1 MREIDLMEVG
11 GFKVGHYTD
20 EEAATGSTVIL
31 FDEMS
36 AAGVDIRGGGPASR
50 DSQILN
56 PLMAA
61 NEING
66 VLLSG
71 GSAFGLDA
79 AGGVLEY
86 LSERGIGLDVG
97 VAKVPLVPEA
107 CIFDLGVG
115 RADVRPGRDA
125 GYKACENASYESP
138 KKGNVGAGTGA
149 SVGKCCGPERMMK
162 SGLGTFAVELGELK
176 VGAIVAVNA
185 VGDVYE
191 NGKVIAGLMNEDRTG
206 LASSFDEILSWTEK
220 ASMGNAGESGKIDL
234 AESKAS
240 TNTTIGLIVTNAKFP
255 KAMLC
260 KIAGMAH
267 NGYARTINP
276 VHSMMDG
283 DSIYAAST
291 GNVESD
297 VNTVGMLAAFVMEKA
312 VIDAVKQ
319 AKPAYGLKAY
329 EDFAN

>member
-20 EEAATGSTVIL
+20 KEAATGSTVIL

-36 AAGVDIRGGGPASR
+36 PAGVDIRGGGPASR

-115 RADVRPGRDA
+115 RADVRPGKDA
-125 GYKACENASYESP
+125 GYKACEHASYESP
-138 KKGNVGAGTGA
+138 QRGNVGAGTGA
-149 SVGKCCGPERMMK
+149 SVGKCCGPDRMMK

-191 NGKVIAGLMNEDRTG
+191 NGKIIAGLMNKDRTG

-220 ASMGNAGESGKIDL
+220 AYMGNVGESGKIDL

-240 TNTTIGLIVTNAKFP
+240 TNTTIGLIVTNAKFS

-267 NGYARTINP
+267 NGYARSINP

>member
-20 EEAATGSTVIL
+20 KEAATGATVVL
-31 FDEMS
+31 FDKMS
-36 AAGVDIRGGGPASR
+36 PAGVDIRGGGPASR

-61 NEING
+61 TEING

-97 VAKVPLVPEA
+97 VAKVPLVPQA

-115 RADVRPGRDA
+115 RADVRPGKEA

-138 KKGNVGAGTGA
+138 KRGNVGAGTGA
-149 SVGKCCGPERMMK
+149 SVGKCCGPDRMMK
-162 SGLGTFAVELGELK
+162 SGLGTFAIEQGDIK

-191 NGKVIAGLMNEDRTG
+191 DGKVIAGLLSEDK
-206 LASSFDEILSWTEK
+206 LSLSSSFEEILSWSDKREVK
-220 ASMGNAGESGKIDL
+220 AA
-234 AESKAS
+234 
-240 TNTTIGLIVTNAKFP
+240 TNTTIAVLVTNAKFP

-267 NGYARTINP
+267 NGYARAINP

-291 GNVESD
+291 GNVEANVD
-297 VNTVGMLAAFVMEKA
+297 TVGMLAAYVLERA

-319 AKPAYGLKAY
+319 AEPAYGLKAY
-329 EDFAN
+329 RDFC

>member
-20 EEAATGSTVIL
+20 KEAATGATVVL
-31 FDEMS
+31 FDKMS
-36 AAGVDIRGGGPASR
+36 PAGVDIRGGGPASR

-61 NEING
+61 TEING

-97 VAKVPLVPEA
+97 VAKVPLVPQA

-115 RADVRPGRDA
+115 RADVRPGKEA
-125 GYKACENASYESP
+125 GYKACENASYDSP
-138 KKGNVGAGTGA
+138 KRGNVGAGTGA
-149 SVGKCCGPERMMK
+149 SVGKCCGPDRMMK
-162 SGLGTFAVELGELK
+162 SGLGTFAIEQGDIK

-191 NGKVIAGLMNEDRTG
+191 DGKVIAGLLSEDK
-206 LASSFDEILSWTEK
+206 LSLSSSFEEIISWSDKMEVK
-220 ASMGNAGESGKIDL
+220 AA
-234 AESKAS
+234 
-240 TNTTIGLIVTNAKFP
+240 TNTTIAVLVTNAKFP

-267 NGYARTINP
+267 NGYARAINP

-291 GNVESD
+291 GNVEANVD
-297 VNTVGMLAAFVMEKA
+297 TVGMLAAYVLERA

-319 AKPAYGLKAY
+319 AEPAYGLKAY
-329 EDFAN
+329 RDFC

>member
-20 EEAATGSTVIL
+20 KEAATGATVVL
-31 FDEMS
+31 FDKMS
-36 AAGVDIRGGGPASR
+36 PAGVDIRGGGPASR

-61 NEING
+61 TEING

-97 VAKVPLVPEA
+97 VAKVPLVPQA

-115 RADVRPGRDA
+115 KAEVRPGKEA
-125 GYKACENASYESP
+125 GYKACENASYDSP
-138 KKGNVGAGTGA
+138 KRGNVGAGTGA
-149 SVGKCCGPERMMK
+149 SVGKCCGPDRMMK
-162 SGLGTFAVELGELK
+162 SGLGTFAIEQGDIK

-191 NGKVIAGLMNEDRTG
+191 DGKVIAGLLSEDK
-206 LASSFDEILSWTEK
+206 LSLSSSFEEILSWSDKREVK
-220 ASMGNAGESGKIDL
+220 AA
-234 AESKAS
+234 
-240 TNTTIGLIVTNAKFP
+240 TNTTIAVLVTNAKFP

-267 NGYARTINP
+267 NGYARAINP

-291 GNVESD
+291 GNVEANVD
-297 VNTVGMLAAFVMEKA
+297 TVGMLAAYVLERA

-319 AKPAYGLKAY
+319 AEPAYGLKAY
-329 EDFAN
+329 RDFC

>member
-20 EEAATGSTVIL
+20 KEAATGATVVL
-31 FDEMS
+31 FDKMS
-36 AAGVDIRGGGPASR
+36 PAGVDIRGGGPASR

-61 NEING
+61 TEING

-97 VAKVPLVPEA
+97 VAKVPLVPQA

-115 RADVRPGRDA
+115 RADVRPGKEA

-138 KKGNVGAGTGA
+138 KRGNVGAGTGA
-149 SVGKCCGPERMMK
+149 SVGKCCGPDRMMK
-162 SGLGTFAVELGELK
+162 SGLGTFAIEQGDIK

-191 NGKVIAGLMNEDRTG
+191 DGKVIAGLLSEDK
-206 LASSFDEILSWTEK
+206 LSLSSSFEEILSWSDKREVK
-220 ASMGNAGESGKIDL
+220 AA
-234 AESKAS
+234 
-240 TNTTIGLIVTNAKFP
+240 TNTTIAVLVTNAKFP

-267 NGYARTINP
+267 NGYARAINP

-283 DSIYAAST
+283 DSIYAVST
-291 GNVESD
+291 GNVEANVD
-297 VNTVGMLAAFVMEKA
+297 TVGMLAAYVLERA

-319 AKPAYGLKAY
+319 AEPAYGLKAY
-329 EDFAN
+329 RDFC

>member
-20 EEAATGSTVIL
+20 KEAATGATVVL
-31 FDEMS
+31 FDKMS
-36 AAGVDIRGGGPASR
+36 PAGVDIRGGGPASR

-61 NEING
+61 TEING

-97 VAKVPLVPEA
+97 VAKVPLVPQA

-115 RADVRPGRDA
+115 RADVRPGKEA

-138 KKGNVGAGTGA
+138 KRGNVGAGTGA
-149 SVGKCCGPERMMK
+149 SVGKCCGPDRMMK
-162 SGLGTFAVELGELK
+162 SGLGTFAIEQGDIK

-191 NGKVIAGLMNEDRTG
+191 DGKVIAGLLSEDK
-206 LASSFDEILSWTEK
+206 LSLSSSFEEIISWSDKMEVK
-220 ASMGNAGESGKIDL
+220 AA
-234 AESKAS
+234 
-240 TNTTIGLIVTNAKFP
+240 TNTTIAVLVTNAKFP

-267 NGYARTINP
+267 NGYARAINP

-291 GNVESD
+291 GNVEANVD
-297 VNTVGMLAAFVMEKA
+297 TVGMLAAYVLERA

-319 AKPAYGLKAY
+319 AEPAYGLKAY
-329 EDFAN
+329 RDFC

>member
-20 EEAATGSTVIL
+20 KEAATGATVVL
-31 FDEMS
+31 FDKMS
-36 AAGVDIRGGGPASR
+36 PAGVDIRGGGPASR

-61 NEING
+61 TEING

-97 VAKVPLVPEA
+97 VAKVPLVPQA

-115 RADVRPGRDA
+115 RADVRPGKEA
-125 GYKACENASYESP
+125 GYKACENANYDSP
-138 KKGNVGAGTGA
+138 KRGNVGAGTGA
-149 SVGKCCGPERMMK
+149 SVGKCCGPDRMMK
-162 SGLGTFAVELGELK
+162 SGLGTFAIEQGDIK

-191 NGKVIAGLMNEDRTG
+191 DGKVIAGLLSEDK
-206 LASSFDEILSWTEK
+206 LSLSSSFEEILSWSDKREVK
-220 ASMGNAGESGKIDL
+220 AA
-234 AESKAS
+234 
-240 TNTTIGLIVTNAKFP
+240 TNTTIAVLVTNAKFP

-267 NGYARTINP
+267 NGYARAINP

-291 GNVESD
+291 GNVEANVD
-297 VNTVGMLAAFVMEKA
+297 TVGMLAAYVLERA

-319 AKPAYGLKAY
+319 AEPAYGLKAY
-329 EDFAN
+329 RDFC

>member
-20 EEAATGSTVIL
+20 KEAATGATVVL
-31 FDEMS
+31 FDKMS
-36 AAGVDIRGGGPASR
+36 PAGVDIRGGGPASR

-61 NEING
+61 TEING

-97 VAKVPLVPEA
+97 VAKVPLVPQA

-115 RADVRPGRDA
+115 RADVRPGKEA

-138 KKGNVGAGTGA
+138 KRGNVGAGTGA
-149 SVGKCCGPERMMK
+149 SVGKCCGPDRMMK
-162 SGLGTFAVELGELK
+162 SGLGTFAIEQGDIK

-191 NGKVIAGLMNEDRTG
+191 DGKVIAGLLSEDK
-206 LASSFDEILSWTEK
+206 LSLSSSFEEIISWSDKGEVK
-220 ASMGNAGESGKIDL
+220 AA
-234 AESKAS
+234 
-240 TNTTIGLIVTNAKFP
+240 TNTTIAVLVTNAKFP

-267 NGYARTINP
+267 NGYARAINP

-291 GNVESD
+291 GNVEANVD
-297 VNTVGMLAAFVMEKA
+297 TVGMLAAYVLERA

-319 AKPAYGLKAY
+319 AEPAYGLKAY
-329 EDFAN
+329 RDFC